1 VPLIDPS
8 ALILMAPV
16 VVVPAF
22 AGAILRGRPAIAAI
36 TAGAAAGPI
45 GAIFAIAGSCDSNM
59 FAAIGLVAAAA
70 YALVVAGLAAFAG
83 ERIGG
88 SDWFERNR
96 RRGVLVLVVVGVIG
110 VIGWIPAVATLGG
123 CP

>member
-1 VPLIDPS
+1 
-8 ALILMAPV
+8 MAPV

-22 AGAILRGRPAIAAI
+22 AGAILRGRPAVAAI
-36 TAGAAAGPI
+36 TAGAVAGPI

-83 ERIGG
+83 DRIGG

-96 RRGVLVLVVVGVIG
+96 RRGVLVLIVVGVIG
-110 VIGWIPAVATLGG
+110 VIGWIAAVATLSG